1 MRARF
6 SRLSLLW
13 KILLSTSVAATALF
27 AITGEIVLG
36 DVTRTMSGS
45 LQAEVQRSFRA
56 YTSLWESRA
65 KMLSTVSRIISELP
79 PVRLA
84 FDTGDKATIQDTAG
98 ELWRKVSDSDA
109 IFLVTNPR
117 GTVLA
122 SLGGV
127 PSLGTPQKMDLV
139 QSAAAKFPNYVETH
153 ADAGAL
159 QVSGFF
165 FQDGDPCELYQ
176 ISLTPVYV
184 QSTQGEQLRNVL
196 VAGYRVDA
204 IVARQL
210 KEATGS
216 EFLFLTPDGV
226 VASTLNQRATS
237 VVHVNLESAR
247 E

>member
-1 MRARF
+1 MRSRF

-13 KILLSTSVAATALF
+13 KILLSTSVAVTALF
-27 AITGEIVLG
+27 IITGEIVLG
-36 DVTRTMSGS
+36 TITGTMSDS
-45 LQAEVQRSFRA
+45 LQQEVQRSFRA

-65 KMLSTVSRIISELP
+65 KMLATVSRIISDLP

-98 ELWRKVSDSDA
+98 ELWRKISESDA

-127 PSLGTPQKMDLV
+127 TSLASSRSMDLV
-139 QSAAAKFPNYVETH
+139 QTASAKFPDYIENQNE
-153 ADAGAL
+153 AGAL
-159 QVSGFF
+159 QVTGFF

-176 ISLTPVYV
+176 VSVTPVYV
-184 QSTQGEQLRNVL
+184 QSTQGERLRNVL

-204 IVARQL
+204 IVAKQL
-210 KEATGS
+210 RKPLA
-216 EFLFLTPDGV
+216 
-226 VASTLNQRATS
+226 ASSSSSRPMAS
-237 VVHVNLESAR
+237 SPPP
-247 E
+247 